1 MSVLVL
7 KNCNIINRL
16 IPGSQLICVTQQK
29 IGLHSSLSFSNYNS
43 YFNISFLVRIVFSIR
58 FTCRYDIK
66 APGVFK
72 VRQVGK
78 TLVNRTAGTKI
89 ASEGLKGRVFE
100 VSLADLQNENDAE
113 RSFRKFKLIVE
124 DVQGK
129 NCLTTFYGMN
139 LTTDK
144 LRSMVKKWQTLVEG
158 NVDVK
163 TTDGYMLRVFCIGFT
178 RKQDLST
185 KKTCYAQSA
194 QVKNIRK
201 KMVDIIQREVG
212 TTDLKEVVN
221 KLIPD
226 SIARDIEKA
235 CQGMYFT
242 PSPPEFSYAHINT
255 AGIYPLHD
263 VHIRKVKVM
272 KRPRFDLTKLMD
284 MHHESSGKTTT
295 TTDPNTGEVVER
307 PEGYEPPVQEAV

>member
-1 MSVLVL
+1 MGIGGKKGV
-7 KNCNIINRL
+7 KK
-16 IPGSQLICVTQQK
+16 K
-29 IGLHSSLSFSNYNS
+29 I
-43 YFNISFLVRIVFSIR
+43 VDP
-58 FTCRYDIK
+58 FTRKDWYDIK

-89 ASEGLKGRVFE
+89 ASDGLKGRVFE

-129 NCLTTFYGMN
+129 NCLTNFHGMG

-144 LRSMVKKWQTLVEG
+144 LRSMVKKWQTLIEG
-158 NVDVK
+158 IVDFK

-178 RKQDLST
+178 RKQDMST
-185 KKTCYAQSA
+185 KKTCYAQSQ
-194 QVKNIRK
+194 QVRNIRK
-201 KMVDIIQREVG
+201 KMVDIIQREVSS
-212 TTDLKEVVN
+212 TDLKDVIN

-235 CQGMYFT
+235 CQ
-242 PSPPEFSYAHINT
+242 
-255 AGIYPLHD
+255 GIYPLHD

-284 MHHESSGKTTT
+284 MHHESSGKTTS